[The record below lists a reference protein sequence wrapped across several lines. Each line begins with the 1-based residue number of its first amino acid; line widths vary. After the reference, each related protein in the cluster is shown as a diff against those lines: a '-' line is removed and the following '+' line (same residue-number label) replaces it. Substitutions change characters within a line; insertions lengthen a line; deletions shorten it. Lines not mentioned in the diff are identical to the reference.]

1 MKSIAIVT
9 LHDACPSFASRTFK
23 ITQELEK
30 LEIRYNIGLVPFF
43 YGEQDLPR
51 FSKFVEEI
59 KSCRA
64 EIALHGLYHETR
76 RRQIDNFGT
85 STKATAEQEIRAGLH
100 IFQEVGLDPTVF
112 IPPCWQ
118 LNINSIETLA
128 KLKFRLTEIQEKL
141 ILIFQRTFKKIPVP
155 KVLNWDSCADP
166 EKNIVNIGRNRRRFE
181 LLHEQKI
188 EMIRIALHPR
198 DPFEA
203 LEDQKNM
210 ISRLKDQ
217 GYQFVTYSEI
227 IPKLQRFLAKVMRR
241 LTDSG
246 LKFPQTVRYLC

>member
-1 MKSIAIVT
+1 LSKNAIVT

-23 ITQELEK
+23 ITKELEK
-30 LEIRYNIGLVPFF
+30 LQIKYNIALVPFF
-43 YGEQDLPR
+43 NGEQDLPR

-59 KSCRA
+59 KHCRA

-76 RRQIDNFGT
+76 SQIDNFGT

-100 IFQEVGLDPTVF
+100 IFQEVGLDPTIFV
-112 IPPCWQ
+112 PPCWQ
-118 LNINSIETLA
+118 LNTNSIETLA

-141 ILIFQRTFKKIPVP
+141 ILIFQRTFKKIPFP

-181 LLHEQKI
+181 LLHKQKI

-198 DPFEA
+198 DPYEA

-227 IPKLQRFLAKVMRR
+227 IPKLQKYPVNGHSSCSFTA
-241 LTDSG
+241 
-246 LKFPQTVRYLC
+246 Y

>member
-1 MKSIAIVT
+1 LKCIAIVT

-23 ITQELEK
+23 ITTELEK
-30 LEIRYNIGLVPFF
+30 LEIKYNIALVPFF
-43 YGEQDLPR
+43 NGEQDLPR

-59 KSCRA
+59 KYCRA
-64 EIALHGLYHETR
+64 QIALHGLYHETR

-100 IFQEVGLDPTVF
+100 IFQEVGIDPTVF

-118 LNINSIETLA
+118 LNINSIKTLV

-181 LLHEQKI
+181 LLHKQKI
-188 EMIRIALHPR
+188 EIIRIALHPR

-227 IPKLQRFLAKVMRR
+227 IPKLQK
-241 LTDSG
+241 
-246 LKFPQTVRYLC
+246 YLVNGHASWSFTAY

>member
-1 MKSIAIVT
+1 LKSLAIVT
-9 LHDACPSFASRTFK
+9 LHDACPASSSRTFR

-59 KSCRA
+59 KNCRA

-76 RRQIDNFGT
+76 RRHIDDFGT
-85 STKATAEQEIRAGLH
+85 STKATAEQDIRAGLH
-100 IFQEVGLDPTVF
+100 IFQEVGLDPIVF

-118 LNINSIETLA
+118 LNINSIETLV

-166 EKNIVNIGRNRRRFE
+166 EQNIVNISRNRRRFE
-181 LLHEQKI
+181 LLHK
-188 EMIRIALHPR
+188 
-198 DPFEA
+198 
-203 LEDQKNM
+203 K
-210 ISRLKDQ
+210 K
-217 GYQFVTYSEI
+217 
-227 IPKLQRFLAKVMRR
+227 
-241 LTDSG
+241 
-246 LKFPQTVRYLC
+246 